1 MGRKM
6 DDKLAELLNSLG
18 AEGLDAFYF
27 YVIAEK
33 IEFAIFIGLCTWGVR
48 SAWRVVKKDFQ

>member
-1 MGRKM
+1 M